1 MSCFQSKQ
9 MQQNKDSEIMSYSFG
24 NRELR
29 IKCSSFCFAE
39 IFENFFR
46 RHDNIYMQGQIFASR
61 LERRRR
67 MAAMNNDEFERFVL
81 KFGKDILRFCRMT
94 AGDAENGDELYQDTM
109 LKLLEKRKRLDSMQN
124 TKSYALSTS
133 IYLWKN
139 RKKKYANRMR
149 LVPIDSMDEMS
160 DEGYEFTDYDNEISP
175 EHIVLKQNEIDM
187 VQGFVKTLPEK
198 YRIPIYL
205 YYSADMQINEISKIL
220 GLPEGTVKSR
230 MRKAKKQLKE
240 KLEAIGYDG

>member
-1 MSCFQSKQ
+1 
-9 MQQNKDSEIMSYSFG
+9 
-24 NRELR
+24 
-29 IKCSSFCFAE
+29 
-39 IFENFFR
+39 
-46 RHDNIYMQGQIFASR
+46 
-61 LERRRR
+61 
-67 MAAMNNDEFERFVL
+67 MNHDEFEQFVL

-109 LKLLEKRKRLDSMQN
+109 LKLLEKRKNLNSMQN

-139 RKKKYANRMR
+139 KKKKYANRMR
-149 LVPIDSMDEMS
+149 LVPINSMDEMS
-160 DEGYEFTDYDNEISP
+160 DEGYWFADYDNEVSP
-175 EHIVLKQNEIDM
+175 ERIVLKQNEIDM
-187 VQGFVKTLPEK
+187 IQGFVKTLPEK

-220 GLPEGTVKSR
+220 RLPEGTVKSR

-240 KLEAIGYDG
+240 KLEAIGYDR

>member
-1 MSCFQSKQ
+1 
-9 MQQNKDSEIMSYSFG
+9 
-24 NRELR
+24 
-29 IKCSSFCFAE
+29 
-39 IFENFFR
+39 
-46 RHDNIYMQGQIFASR
+46 
-61 LERRRR
+61 
-67 MAAMNNDEFERFVL
+67 MNNDEFERFVL

-109 LKLLEKRKRLDSMQN
+109 LKLLEKKKRLDSMQN

-149 LVPIDSMDEMS
+149 LVPIDSMDAMS
-160 DEGYEFTDYDNEISP
+160 DEGYEVSDHEHGSETSP
-175 EHIVLKQNEIDM
+175 EQIVLQKNEVDM
-187 VQGFVKTLPEK
+187 IQGFVASLPEK

-240 KLEAIGYDG
+240 KLEAIGYDR

>member
-1 MSCFQSKQ
+1 
-9 MQQNKDSEIMSYSFG
+9 
-24 NRELR
+24 
-29 IKCSSFCFAE
+29 
-39 IFENFFR
+39 
-46 RHDNIYMQGQIFASR
+46 
-61 LERRRR
+61 
-67 MAAMNNDEFERFVL
+67 MNNDEFERFVL

-109 LKLLEKRKRLDSMQN
+109 LKLLEKKKRLDSTQN

-149 LVPIDSMDEMS
+149 LVPMDSMDEMS
-160 DEGYEFTDYDNEISP
+160 EEGYEISGHDMEVSP
-175 EHIVLKQNEIDM
+175 EHIILQKNEVDM
-187 VQGFVKTLPEK
+187 VQGLVASLPEK

-205 YYSADMQINEISKIL
+205 YYSADMQITEVSEIL

-240 KLEAIGYDG
+240 KLEAIGYDR

>member
-1 MSCFQSKQ
+1 
-9 MQQNKDSEIMSYSFG
+9 
-24 NRELR
+24 
-29 IKCSSFCFAE
+29 
-39 IFENFFR
+39 
-46 RHDNIYMQGQIFASR
+46 
-61 LERRRR
+61 
-67 MAAMNNDEFERFVL
+67 MNHEEFERFVL

-109 LKLLEKRKRLDSMQN
+109 LKLLEKRRKLDSAQN

-139 RKKKYANRMR
+139 KKKKYANRMR

-160 DEGYEFTDYDNEISP
+160 DEGYEIPVSGGEASP
-175 EHIVLKQNEIDM
+175 EHIILQQNEIDM
-187 VQGFVKTLPEK
+187 VQELVASLPEK

-205 YYSADMQINEISKIL
+205 YYSADMQISEISGIL
-220 GLPEGTVKSR
+220 GLPDGTVKSR

-240 KLEAIGYDG
+240 KLEAIGYDR